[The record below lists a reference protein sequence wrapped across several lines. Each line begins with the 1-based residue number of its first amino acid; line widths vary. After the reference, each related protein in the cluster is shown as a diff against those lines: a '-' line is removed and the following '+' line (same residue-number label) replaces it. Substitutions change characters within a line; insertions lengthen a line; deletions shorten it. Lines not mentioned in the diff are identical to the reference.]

1 MSRIRCRMIPATSPP
16 VASASPPDWPRRPG
30 SSARAPLPV
39 TWVPPFLPAGLSGPA
54 TSERVRSLSPRP
66 PPRTEAGRGQVAH
79 LDRAHHERGLV
90 GGLRVR
96 AGAGRRPCDRPE
108 QHPADP
114 EAADVTRGRCQLGP
128 AHLLAVGVH
137 ARRQRDTVL
146 GPDQL
151 SVERVAEYAGAGRP
165 GYPR

>member
-66 PPRTEAGRGQVAH
+66 PARPEDRHAVGPVA
-79 LDRAHHERGLV
+79 
-90 GGLRVR
+90 GLRVR